1 VKEFVGLIKQP
12 RAIMLLVPAG
22 KPVDTAIESLLPY
35 LDKGDILIDGGN
47 TYFTDTDRRFTALS
61 AKGIHFWNGYLRRKK
76 GARFGPSL
84 MPGGNKEAYERL
96 RPIFESIAA
105 KLTGTLC
112 IGNGSA
118 GNYVKMAHNGI
129 EYGIMQLISEV
140 YDLTRRYNLDD
151 NTIQKYLK
159 TGMTPNFNPT

>member
-61 AKGIHFWNGYLRRKK
+61 AKGIHFWNGYLRRRKEHDLVLALLAVIKK
-76 GARFGPSL
+76 PMKGYALSL
-84 MPGGNKEAYERL
+84 
-96 RPIFESIAA
+96 
-105 KLTGTLC
+105 
-112 IGNGSA
+112 
-118 GNYVKMAHNGI
+118 
-129 EYGIMQLISEV
+129 
-140 YDLTRRYNLDD
+140 
-151 NTIQKYLK
+151 
-159 TGMTPNFNPT
+159 NP